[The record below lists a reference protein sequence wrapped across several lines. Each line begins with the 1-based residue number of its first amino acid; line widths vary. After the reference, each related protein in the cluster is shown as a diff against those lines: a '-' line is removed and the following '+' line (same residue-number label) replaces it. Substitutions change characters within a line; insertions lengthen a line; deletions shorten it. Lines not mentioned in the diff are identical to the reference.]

1 MRSVLI
7 AIVGVPSAALL
18 AAVPLAGQ
26 AGAVGPGSR
35 VRITAPALEL
45 SKAVGSLLAIRGDT
59 LLLEHRTS
67 TLQPGHGRRAWSTDT
82 TAVPMTTVT
91 RLEVSAGRRSNI
103 DRGVRKGLLIGG
115 AVGLALGV
123 AMAADDEGNDFVC
136 DGAGCVA
143 SGVAGGAVWGLLIG
157 LGIGAFSSRDE
168 WRPVLAQ
175 PSAPV
180 ALIPT
185 PDGRVVLSAVIEF

>member
-1 MRSVLI
+1 MRSVS
-7 AIVGVPSAALL
+7 IVAQLSSFALL
-18 AAVPLAGQ
+18 AAVPLEGQ
-26 AGAVGPGSR
+26 AGGIEPGSR
-35 VRITAPALEL
+35 VRITAPVLEL
-45 SKAVGSLLAIRGDT
+45 SKEVGSVLAIRGDT
-59 LLLEHRTS
+59 LLLEHQTS

-82 TAVPMTTVT
+82 TAVPVATVT
-91 RLEVSAGRRSNI
+91 RLEVSAGRRTNI
-103 DRGVRKGLLIGG
+103 DKGVRKGLLIGG

-157 LGIGAFSSRDE
+157 LAIGAFSSRDD

-185 PDGRVVLSAVIEF
+185 PDGRLILSAVIQF

>member
-1 MRSVLI
+1 MRS
-7 AIVGVPSAALL
+7 ASIVALL
-18 AAVPLAGQ
+18 ASAAVCAAAALTGQ
-26 AGAVGPGSR
+26 PGGFVPGSR
-35 VRITAPALEL
+35 VRMTAPALEF
-45 SKAVGSLLAIRGDT
+45 SRAVGSVLAIRGDT
-59 LLLEHRTS
+59 LVLECRTS
-67 TLQPGHGRRAWSTDT
+67 ALQPGRGRRAWSTDT

-103 DRGVRKGLLIGG
+103 DKGVRKGLLIGG

-143 SGVAGGAVWGLLIG
+143 SGVVGGAVWGLLIG
-157 LGIGAFSSRDE
+157 LAIGAFSSRDD

-175 PSAPV
+175 PSGPV
-180 ALIPT
+180 ALLPT
-185 PDGRVVLSAVIEF
+185 ADGRLVLSAVIEF